1 MKGRYL
7 WQKVK
12 DMLIEKYEPKV
23 AELAQI
29 TGYDYDYL
37 WELWM
42 DTLMDPTDTGSED
55 EKWSYF
61 RGVTLEFDW

>member
-1 MKGRYL
+1 MGRMKEL
-7 WQKVK
+7 
-12 DMLIEKYEPKV
+12 LIDKYESKV

-37 WELWM
+37 WDLWL
-42 DTLMDPTDTGSED
+42 DTLMDPTDTGSEE

-61 RGVTLEFDW
+61 KGVTLELDW